1 MCAVKTRAEDRAW
14 FGMASMASRLT
25 KKRAN
30 SHTFKTAKPT
40 EYNPK
45 LAEERDRKLAQEEA
59 KRKKFKETQIQRNP
73 TKSKEILRNYK
84 IIENPR
90 THRESHEFQINP
102 KESLKNGS
110 AKNCCISKAS

>member
-1 MCAVKTRAEDRAW
+1 M
-14 FGMASMASRLT
+14 
-25 KKRAN
+25 KKKLCGLKKAYQIQGIL
-30 SHTFKTAKPT
+30 
-40 EYNPK
+40 EYLK
-45 LAEERDRKLAQEEA
+45 
-59 KRKKFKETQIQRNP
+59 KRKKIKETQIQRNP

-90 THRESHEFQINP
+90 THRESHESQINP